1 MAITPVQMPPTTV
14 SAPTIT
20 AAIAM
25 ARLKNVVYYFG
36 LNERP

>member
-1 MAITPVQMPPTTV
+1 MANTPVQ
-14 SAPTIT
+14 SSPTIM